1 MERFNLN
8 TWLQDKSRKVVT
20 RDRRSVRIICTD
32 ANEETPIAAL
42 VTVKDMG
49 RDKLATALYTKDGRY
64 GVGNTH
70 YDLFFADEEEELT
83 DFEKT
88 MIQFSHE
95 RNSLIQFE
103 HEPAEINVHLSRC
116 SQKLLA
122 LARKEIEKE
131 NSDSGKQKQE
141 WSKEDEKK
149 LNDTIFFLNE
159 FNEVYH
165 DDAQN
170 CIKWLKSLKDKFQL
184 HPEETEYISKEEH
197 EKILEQ
203 VYKEHDEDLEQAYK
217 NADKVQFNRG
227 MDEVLANP
235 QKYFHIGDTIRLKNS
250 TAEYTIVSIFNGR
263 YYGDGWSLGIQEAAD
278 HYELVK
284 EQDCDLENTIDLLEA
299 IAEDQEEDYCPYN
312 AATLRKTSSWLKS
325 IKKKQQWTPEDKSM
339 YLRVL
344 GILGKCY
351 MKVLPDKV
359 KEELEWMKGLDKRIE
374 LNPKQEW
381 SQEDTKRI
389 QRIHDFI
396 WKNRKGDTDEIFQQE
411 QDANWLMTF
420 VPQPKQELT
429 EEDKEV
435 LNTII
440 SDVTR
445 TYRSCGIGT
454 DEYNIR
460 AKAISFLKSIKDK
473 PKQEWT
479 EKDMVMLTSIIND
492 SEQGALLD
500 PEQINWLKTK
510 IQ

>member
-1 MERFNLN
+1 MERFNLD
-8 TWLQDKSRKVVT
+8 TWLENKSRQVIDDDGFPVEIIHWNAHVKYPVVYL
-20 RDRRSVRIICTD
+20 DHNGVAVNVSTD
-32 ANEETPIAAL
+32 G
-42 VTVKDMG
+42 M
-49 RDKLATALYTKDGRY
+49 
-64 GVGNTH
+64 
-70 YDLFFADEEEELT
+70 YDSDPNHGLFFADEELT
-83 DFEKT
+83 EFEKAVEKT
-88 MIQFSHE
+88 IPYKIPIDMLKST
-95 RNSLIQFE
+95 
-103 HEPAEINVHLSRC
+103 
-116 SQKLLA
+116 SQQLLE
-122 LARKEIEKE
+122 LARKEIEKSSWSE
-131 NSDSGKQKQE
+131 EDEKMWSQVINEIEAIKSNSSTIFEKNIAQDKIDWLNSIKDRVQPQPKQE
-141 WSKEDEKK
+141 WSEEDNIHLKNAIFAAEKEWGLESV
-149 LNDTIFFLNE
+149 T
-159 FNEVYH
+159 
-165 DDAQN
+165 A
-170 CIKWLKSLKDKFQL
+170 KWLKSLKDRFQL

-227 MDEVLANP
+227 MDEVLTNP
-235 QKYFHIGDTIRLKNS
+235 KKYFHIGDTIRLKNS

-284 EQDCDLENTIDLLEA
+284 EQDCNLENTIDLLEA
-299 IAEDQEEDYCPYN
+299 IAEDQEKDYCPYN
-312 AATLRKTSSWLKS
+312 AAKLRKTSSWLKS

-374 LNPKQEW
+374 LNPKQE
-381 SQEDTKRI
+381 
-389 QRIHDFI
+389 
-396 WKNRKGDTDEIFQQE
+396 
-411 QDANWLMTF
+411 
-420 VPQPKQELT
+420 LT

-460 AKAISFLKSIKDK
+460 TKALDFLKSIKDK

-479 EKDMVMLTSIIND
+479 EKDMVMITSIISD

-500 PEQINWLKTK
+500 PEQINWLKQK
-510 IQ
+510 FNKQ